1 MILTNAVSFSARP
14 YSARPFVAHSVQIL
28 QSRKVLFS
36 FLDVLLNHIYAKCI
50 HAVNHTL
57 QGTFPDRKIIC
68 IYVPSLT
75 VDLTRNARWRSRRS
89 RYKAAA
95 YVPVFYTL
103 VPAPEL
109 SLSDAKNYPFRK
121 MRDTLYRE
129 RTLWSGNESVEIRFV
144 SGSFV
149 SGTSAS
155 SPGVPRHLY
164 AMSYKWPSW
173 KWDGSFV
180 FLHHN

>member
-68 IYVPSLT
+68 IYVSSLT

-95 YVPVFYTL
+95 YEPNFYTL
-103 VPAPEL
+103 VPAPER
-109 SLSDAKNYPFRK
+109 SLPIQRVAHFSKGIIFCI
-121 MRDTLYRE
+121 RE
-129 RTLWSGNESVEIRFV
+129 RQLWSGNESVENRYV

-149 SGTSAS
+149 AGTSAS

-164 AMSYKWPSW
+164 AMSYK
-173 KWDGSFV
+173 
-180 FLHHN
+180 

>member
-1 MILTNAVSFSARP
+1 MNKKIKELGAIKQKKVYFMHTLNIIVLNTNVEATYFYYCDLWSHYHYPHVPLPNSCSCLPLNFPQRIKNMILTNAVSFSARP

-75 VDLTRNARWRSRRS
+75 VDLTRNAR
-89 RYKAAA
+89 
-95 YVPVFYTL
+95 
-103 VPAPEL
+103 
-109 SLSDAKNYPFRK
+109 
-121 MRDTLYRE
+121 
-129 RTLWSGNESVEIRFV
+129 
-144 SGSFV
+144 
-149 SGTSAS
+149 
-155 SPGVPRHLY
+155 
-164 AMSYKWPSW
+164 
-173 KWDGSFV
+173 
-180 FLHHN
+180 